1 MCRNQREVAIPE
13 HLINELTS
21 GNVVVFAGAGVSTET
36 DAVFSWTLYE
46 DIHHDLGLPATEKP
60 DFPRLMEMFCQLPD
74 GRQRL
79 LEKIERRLSYVSSF
93 PELYRLATRFHR
105 EISTLF
111 YIDSY
116 FTTNWDD
123 YFERE
128 CC

>member
-1 MCRNQREVAIPE
+1 MCRNQHEVAIPE

-46 DIHHDLGLPATEKP
+46 DIRNDLGLPVTEKP
-60 DFPRLMEMFCQLPD
+60 DFPRLMEMFCQRPD

-79 LEKIERRLSYVSSF
+79 LEKIEKRLSYVSSF

-111 YIDSY
+111 YMGIRG
-116 FTTNWDD
+116 F
-123 YFERE
+123 
-128 CC
+128 